1 MKRYISLKGNNNA
14 KNKKKNMKK
23 SDIFYRKSLI
33 SESKRRLQNETCE
46 CFW

>member
-1 MKRYISLKGNNNA
+1 MLKII
-14 KNKKKNMKK
+14 KKYEK

-33 SESKRRLQNETCE
+33 SESNKRFQNETCE